1 MGKRNKRKDK
11 PSSSSEDSFLEEK
24 VDKHL
29 GKKAKT
35 DTMAGP
41 KTDITLA
48 DIMARMDTLE
58 SSLRADFQRTVDSLT
73 KKNELLESR
82 IFDLEKDKDS
92 LINRNEA
99 MKNENRE
106 LRETV
111 QNQGNTLRDLE
122 QYQRGDNIKVYNLV
136 EKRNGNRGETD
147 EETARAVID
156 MIDTELKYKL
166 SSSDISIAHRLGSK
180 VQGKERSVIVRFVS
194 RTVRNEVV
202 KRRKALRGKPIVIA
216 DDLSPYFQGVFS
228 KLREIFGKNNVWSAG
243 SQVFVKTTGGIKKV
257 TSSNFDS
264 IIAHVNGNSSQET
277 AMTID
282 SDRGNVSG
290 AGWSPAARAGGR
302 DGDAEASST
311 RTPPGRM
318 RGGQRGY
325 GRGRGTGMTPPD
337 SYTD

>member
-41 KTDITLA
+41 NTDITLA

-122 QYQRGDNIKVYNLV
+122 QYQRRDNIKVYNLV

-147 EETARAVID
+147 E
-156 MIDTELKYKL
+156 
-166 SSSDISIAHRLGSK
+166 
-180 VQGKERSVIVRFVS
+180 
-194 RTVRNEVV
+194 
-202 KRRKALRGKPIVIA
+202 
-216 DDLSPYFQGVFS
+216 
-228 KLREIFGKNNVWSAG
+228 
-243 SQVFVKTTGGIKKV
+243 
-257 TSSNFDS
+257 
-264 IIAHVNGNSSQET
+264 
-277 AMTID
+277 
-282 SDRGNVSG
+282 
-290 AGWSPAARAGGR
+290 
-302 DGDAEASST
+302 
-311 RTPPGRM
+311 
-318 RGGQRGY
+318 
-325 GRGRGTGMTPPD
+325 
-337 SYTD
+337 